1 MFEVVVEITGGGELT
16 GLSDVVDVVVVDESS
31 VKIVDAQVCFV
42 CCDLFDDG
50 FAFWLED

>member
-16 GLSDVVDVVVVDESS
+16 ELSDVVDVLVVDESS
-31 VKIVDAQVCFV
+31 VKIVEAQVCLV

-50 FAFWLED
+50 FAFWLKD